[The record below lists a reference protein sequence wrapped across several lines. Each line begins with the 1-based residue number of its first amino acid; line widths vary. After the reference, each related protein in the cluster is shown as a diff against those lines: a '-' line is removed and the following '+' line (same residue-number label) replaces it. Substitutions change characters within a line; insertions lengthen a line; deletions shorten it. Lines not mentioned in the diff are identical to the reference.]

1 MTKNVG
7 HIWLIASGLLF
18 GLYCLNVALGK
29 IAISSGEPAFFSL
42 GDVGEF
48 LVLFAAV
55 LCFVVTMLEREAYR
69 DSDPQD
75 QN

>member
-1 MTKNVG
+1 MNQNVG
-7 HIWLIASGLLF
+7 NRWLIGSGLLF
-18 GLYCLNVALGK
+18 GLYCLDVAVGK
-29 IAISSGEPAFFSL
+29 MAIGSGEPALFSL

-69 DSDPQD
+69 DADVQD
-75 QN
+75 